1 MKRKRTFKHLDQ
13 FGRDRLEVLLRS
25 GHTQVEIAKV
35 LKVNKS
41 TVSREIRNR
50 KRKDGQ
56 YDADTAQH
64 KARVKRLYSK
74 YQGMKVEQ
82 RPILKACIVAGLN
95 QKRSPDEIAGR
106 INREVGHCVI
116 NHKAIYKWLYSVYGE
131 RYCRFLCTKRKK
143 NKKRNPNKQPR
154 AVIPNLV
161 SIHAI
166 PRNLIQCEGD
176 TFVSPR
182 RCQTTTSVAVVV
194 NRDSKLILAKKI
206 PSLKPGVM
214 ARTMRT
220 FQQQAILKNVI
231 LDRGIEN
238 RYHEKFGVPAYF
250 CDAQSPYQ
258 KPLVES
264 SIGLMRRWFWK
275 KGTNLA
281 EVSSQEIQKGINM
294 LNNKYRK
301 SLNYRSAYEVA
312 KESSILKEEINT
324 MSCI

>member
-25 GHTQVEIAKV
+25 GHTQVEIADI

-50 KRKDGQ
+50 KRKDGR
-56 YDADTAQH
+56 YDAYTAQH

-74 YQGMKVEQ
+74 YQGMKIEQ
-82 RPILKACIVAGLN
+82 CPVLRTCVIAGLK

-106 INREVGHCVI
+106 INRTAGRCVI
-116 NHKAIYKWLYSVYGE
+116 NCKAIYKWLYSVYGE
-131 RYCRFLCTKRKK
+131 RYCHFLCTKRRKTKK
-143 NKKRNPNKQPR
+143 QNPDKQPR
-154 AVIPNLV
+154 AIIPNLV

-166 PRNLIQCEGD
+166 PADLINYEGD

-182 RCQTTTSVAVVV
+182 RCQTTASVAVAV
-194 NRDSKLILAKKI
+194 NRESKLILGKKI
-206 PSLKPGVM
+206 PNLKPGVM
-214 ARTMRT
+214 IKTMRT
-220 FQQQAILKNVI
+220 FQQRAVLKNVI

-238 RYHEKFGVPAYF
+238 RYHEKFGIPVYF
-250 CDAQSPYQ
+250 CDAQSPHQ

-281 EVSSQEIQKGINM
+281 EVSNQEIQDGINT

-312 KESSILKEEINT
+312 RERGILKGETNT
-324 MSCI
+324 ESCI